1 MPEQKSFPVTD
12 AYESMFGAQTTD
24 AEHFLPSILPI
35 DFNKP
40 LTHSVMERAKKEKK
54 WVLAFVIG
62 TKPCFYKFYG
72 SIIAANKAGI
82 PHFVVNSNQHYDD
95 ILTRGLT
102 EFNLQDK
109 VACNLAIRG
118 DLAQK
123 SAELM
128 MKVSWLARYF
138 KKNWPSVT
146 VVPVVLGD
154 TIMTAIVPAAWMFSR
169 AEKAV
174 QVEAGLRSMAPE
186 VMRRYKDVDIET
198 FIDQQFYG
206 KWLLLRNEPFP
217 EQWDTYTSAAGSEF
231 LFAPVNLNKEHLVRE
246 GYAETSIWVVGGVVV
261 DALELKRKEKSD
273 KSVFDVYPQLE
284 KGHWLRVD
292 IHRRENLTPT
302 RFKAII
308 GSIENLVK
316 KGYNINFIEMS
327 ATRNALDYYKMRDII
342 NRLKKRKNFLHT
354 NVWPEYAH
362 VVEFFESK
370 NCLAALTDS
379 GGVQEEL
386 NLIGK
391 ACLTCRI
398 STDRPETV
406 FDARSNFIVPPISSE
421 YITKLVTY
429 VTKNESLIKKMGNAK
444 KLYGRNVGYK
454 MISTLAKLMK
464 RGERPFKWAHEA
476 LGLWKEKSKGIEYL

>member
-1 MPEQKSFPVTD
+1 MTEQKSFPVTD
-12 AYESMFGAQTTD
+12 AYESMFGGKVED
-24 AEHFLPSILPI
+24 AEHFLPSILPLNL
-35 DFNKP
+35 NKQRIH
-40 LTHSVMERAKKEKK
+40 LVMEKAKREKK

-72 SIIAANKAGI
+72 SIVAANKAGI
-82 PHFVVNSNQHYDD
+82 PIFIINSNQHYDD

-102 EFNLQDK
+102 EFNLQDQ

-128 MKVSWLARYF
+128 MKVSWFARYL
-138 KKNWPSVT
+138 KKNWPAVT

-169 AEKAV
+169 IEKAV

-186 VMRRYKDVDIET
+186 VMKRYKNVDIET

-231 LFAPVNLNKEHLVRE
+231 LFAPVRLNKDHLVRE
-246 GYAETSIWVVGGVVV
+246 GYPEKNIWVVGGVVV
-261 DALELKRKEKSD
+261 DALELKRKEKPE
-273 KSVFDVYPQLE
+273 KSIFDVYPQLE
-284 KGHWLRVD
+284 RGQWLRVD
-292 IHRRENLTPT
+292 IHRRENLTPR

-308 GSIENLVK
+308 GAIENLVK
-316 KGYNINFIEMS
+316 KGYNVNFIEMS
-327 ATRNALDYYKMRDII
+327 ATRNALDYYKMRDIM
-342 NRLKKRKNFLHT
+342 NKLRKYKNFLHT
-354 NVWPEYAH
+354 NVWPEYAN

-406 FDARSNFIVPPISSE
+406 YDAKSNVLVPPISSN
-421 YITKLVTY
+421 YMVRLIAHITNNAT
-429 VTKNESLIKKMGNAK
+429 LIKKMGSAK
-444 KLYGRNVGYK
+444 KLYGSNVGYK
-454 MISTLAKLMK
+454 QMSIISKLIK
-464 RGERPFKWAHEA
+464 KGERPFKWAHEA

>member
-1 MPEQKSFPVTD
+1 MTEQKSFPITD
-12 AYESMFGAQTTD
+12 AYGSMFGSNAEE
-24 AEHFLPSILPI
+24 AEHFLPSILPLKL
-35 DFNKP
+35 NK
-40 LTHSVMERAKKEKK
+40 LLIQSVMEKAKKEKK

-72 SIIAANKAGI
+72 SIVAANKIGI
-82 PHFVVNSNQHYDD
+82 PNFVINSDQHYDD

-102 EFNLQDK
+102 EFNLQNQ

-128 MKVSWLARYF
+128 MKVSWFARYL
-138 KKNWPSVT
+138 KKRWPNVI

-169 AEKAV
+169 IEKAV

-186 VMRRYKDVDIET
+186 VMKRYKNVDIET

-217 EQWDTYTSAAGSEF
+217 EQWDTYTSAAGSEY
-231 LFAPVNLNKEHLVRE
+231 LFAPINLNKDHLIRE
-246 GYAETSIWVVGGVVV
+246 GYSENNIWVVGGVVV
-261 DALELKRKEKSD
+261 DALELKRKEKSE
-273 KSVFDVYPQLE
+273 KSVFEIYPQLE
-284 KGHWLRVD
+284 KGKWIRVD
-292 IHRRENLTPT
+292 IHRRENLTPR

-308 GSIENLVK
+308 GAIGDLVK
-316 KGYNINFIEMS
+316 RGYNVNFIEMS
-327 ATRNALDYYKMRDII
+327 ATRNALDYYKMR
-342 NRLKKRKNFLHT
+342 NAMNKLKKHKNFLHT

-391 ACLTCRI
+391 SCLTCRV

-406 FDARSNFIVPPISSE
+406 FDAKSNILVPPISSE
-421 YITKLVTY
+421 YMIKIIAHVTADEALL
-429 VTKNESLIKKMGNAK
+429 KRMENAK
-444 KLYGRNVGYK
+444 KLYGNNVGCK
-454 MISTLAKLMK
+454 VMSILSKLMK
-464 RGERPFKWAHEA
+464 KGERPFKWAHEV

>member
-1 MPEQKSFPVTD
+1 MVEQKGFPVTD
-12 AYESMFGAQTTD
+12 AYESMFGA
-24 AEHFLPSILPI
+24 EKPEGESFLPNMLPLNLNKHLINSI
-35 DFNKP
+35 
-40 LTHSVMERAKKEKK
+40 METASKEKK

-72 SIIAANKAGI
+72 SIISANKAGI
-82 PHFVVNSNQHYDD
+82 PSFIINSNQHYDD
-95 ILTRGLT
+95 VLTHGLK
-102 EFNLQDK
+102 EFNLQDQ

-123 SAELM
+123 SAELIL
-128 MKVSWLARYF
+128 KASWFARYLR
-138 KKNWPSVT
+138 KNWPNVT

-169 AEKAV
+169 AEKAI

-186 VMRRYKDVDIET
+186 VMKRYKNVDLDT

-231 LFAPVNLNKEHLVRE
+231 LFAPIELNRQHLIRE
-246 GYAETSIWVVGGVVV
+246 GYLEKNIWVVGGVVV
-261 DALELKRKEKSD
+261 DALELKRKEKSS

-284 KGHWLRVD
+284 KGEWIRMD
-292 IHRRENLTPT
+292 IHRRENMTPI

-308 GSIENLVK
+308 GAISDLVK
-316 KGYNINFIEMS
+316 KGYKINFIEMS
-327 ATRNALDYYKMRDII
+327 ATRNALDYYKMRDSIEK
-342 NRLKKRKNFLHT
+342 LKKHKNFLHT
-354 NVWPEYAH
+354 NIWPEYAH

-391 ACLTCRI
+391 PCLTCRF

-406 FDARSNFIVPPISSE
+406 FDARCNTLIPPVSSD
-421 YITKLVTY
+421 YIIKLINHITKHENLLKRMHNT
-429 VTKNESLIKKMGNAK
+429 K
-444 KLYGRNVGYK
+444 KLYGNNVGNK
-454 MISTLAKLMK
+454 VINILSKLMAK
-464 RGERPFKWAHEA
+464 GERPFKWSHEV
-476 LGLWKEKSKGIEYL
+476 LGLWKEKTKGLEYL

>member
-1 MPEQKSFPVTD
+1 MPDEKSFPITD
-12 AYESMFGAQTTD
+12 SYESMFGSEIEETGS
-24 AEHFLPSILPI
+24 FLPDILPLNL
-35 DFNKP
+35 NKS
-40 LTHSVMERAKKEKK
+40 LVNSVMERAKKEKK

-72 SIIAANKAGI
+72 SIVAANKTGM
-82 PHFVVNSNQHYDD
+82 PNFVINSNQHYDD
-95 ILTRGLT
+95 ILTQGLT
-102 EFNLQDK
+102 EFNLQNQ

-118 DLAQK
+118 GLAQK

-128 MKVSWLARYF
+128 MKVSWLANYL
-138 KKNWPSVT
+138 KKSWPTVT

-169 AEKAV
+169 NEKAV

-186 VMRRYKDVDIET
+186 VMKRYKYVDIDT

-217 EQWDTYTSAAGSEF
+217 EQWDTYTSAAGSEY
-231 LFAPVNLNKEHLVRE
+231 LFAPVSLNKEHLIRE
-246 GYAETSIWVVGGVVV
+246 GYHEKNIWVVGGVVV
-261 DALELKRKEKSD
+261 DALDLKRKEKSE
-273 KSVFDVYPQLE
+273 KSVFDNYPQLE
-284 KGHWLRVD
+284 KGRWLRVD
-292 IHRRENLTPT
+292 IHRRENLTPR

-308 GSIENLVK
+308 GAIEGLVE

-327 ATRNALDYYKMRDII
+327 ATRNALDYYKLRHVL
-342 NRLKKRKNFLHT
+342 NKLKKRDNFLHT

-362 VVEFFESK
+362 VVEFFESR

-386 NLIGK
+386 NLIGR

-406 FDARSNFIVPPISSE
+406 FDAKSNIITPPISRE
-421 YITKLVTY
+421 FLIQLVEHA
-429 VTKNESLIKKMGNAK
+429 TKNDSLIKRMEHSKR
-444 KLYGRNVGYK
+444 LYGNKVGNK
-454 MISTLAKLMK
+454 VISILSRLMRK
-464 RGERPFKWAHEA
+464 NEKPFKWAHED
-476 LGLWKEKSKGIEYL
+476 LGLWKETSKGIEYL